1 MTERIHARYWIE
13 TAFPLDS
20 AAATM
25 AGEQSTGTFLRVP
38 GETDELRERF
48 AARVESITELGTVK
62 TPSLPGSGVPKGT
75 SPDTPRRTAEVTLS
89 WPIETM
95 GPSLPNILAT
105 VAGNLSELKQFSGL
119 KLLDI
124 TLPPI
129 FLTKYQGP
137 QFGIAGTRKFTGVQD
152 RPIIGTIIKPSVG
165 MSPDT
170 TAAQVKTLVEAGIDF
185 IKDDELQSDGPHCPF
200 DRRVAAV
207 MNVINRHA
215 DKTGKRVMYAANIT
229 GDLDE
234 MLRRHDTVVEHH
246 GTCVMVSMNSI
257 GLPAMKA
264 LRQHC
269 QVAIHGHRNGWGM
282 YGRSPAIGMSFIAF
296 QKFWRLAGIDHT
308 HVNGLSNKFCEPDD
322 SVIASARACLTPMF
336 EPPNPG
342 CEIMP
347 VFSSG
352 QSAKQ
357 APATYK
363 ALGSS
368 RPHLRGRRRHH
379 GSPTR
384 PNRWR
389 AKPATGMASR
399 GPQHSFTRIRH
410 HPSRTQGC
418 AGDVRSMSGLLYVYY
433 GDDFTG
439 STDVLESLALAGI
452 ESVLFLGLPSQNT
465 PRSIPQLPSHRN
477 RRRQSQPNPRVDV
490 SKSSRNIRETKSV
503 RSAGNPLQNLLNI
516 RQLTHPRQHRS
527 GNGDRPRNLCARVH
541 PNRRRRAASRPLRSL
556 WKPIR
561 NRRRQGLPHRRTS
574 HDALPSRNP
583 H

>member
-62 TPSLPGSGVPKGT
+62 TPSLPGSGVPKGA
-75 SPDTPRRTAEVTLS
+75 SPDIPRRTAEVSLS

-95 GPSLPNILAT
+95 GPSLPNVLAS

-137 QFGIAGTRKFTGVQD
+137 QFGIAGTRTFTGVRD

-200 DRRVAAV
+200 DQRVAAV

-215 DKTGKRVMYAANIT
+215 DKTGKHVMYAANIT

-234 MLRRHDTVVEHH
+234 MLRRHDTVVRHR

-257 GLPAMKA
+257 GLPTMKA
-264 LRQHC
+264 LRQHS
-269 QVAIHGHRNGWGM
+269 QLVIHGHRNGWGM

-363 ALGSS
+363 ALGTID
-368 RPHLRGRRRHH
+368 LIYAAG
-379 GSPTR
+379 G
-384 PNRWR
+384 
-389 AKPATGMASR
+389 GIM
-399 GPQHSFTRIRH
+399 G
-410 HPSRTQGC
+410 HP
-418 AGDVRSMSGLLYVYY
+418 
-433 GDDFTG
+433 
-439 STDVLESLALAGI
+439 
-452 ESVLFLGLPSQNT
+452 
-465 PRSIPQLPSHRN
+465 
-477 RRRQSQPNPRVDV
+477 
-490 SKSSRNIRETKSV
+490 
-503 RSAGNPLQNLLNI
+503 
-516 RQLTHPRQHRS
+516 
-527 GNGDRPRNLCARVH
+527 
-541 PNRRRRAASRPLRSL
+541 
-556 WKPIR
+556 
-561 NRRRQGLPHRRTS
+561 QGLTAGVLSLQQAWQAAVEGIPLAEYAAIHPELKA
-574 HDALPSRNP
+574 ALEIFGT
-583 H
+583 